1 MAWVVRPAGRHPP
14 APHLLARMKPAP
26 LLTAVVALSA
36 LVAAAD
42 PPKVVSVHDGDTLK
56 VVQDG

>member
-1 MAWVVRPAGRHPP
+1 M
-14 APHLLARMKPAP
+14 ARMKPAP
-26 LLTAVVALSA
+26 LIAAVFALSA

-42 PPKVVSVHDGDTLK
+42 LPKVGTVHDGDTLK